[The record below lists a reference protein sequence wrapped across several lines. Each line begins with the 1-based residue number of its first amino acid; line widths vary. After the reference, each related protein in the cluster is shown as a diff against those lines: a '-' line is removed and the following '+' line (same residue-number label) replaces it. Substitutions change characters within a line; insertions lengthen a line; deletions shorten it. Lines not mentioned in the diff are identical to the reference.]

1 MMSSAL
7 PDRVTIVSG
16 LPRSGTSLM
25 MQLLAAGGLEPLTD
39 QVRTPDGSNP
49 KGYYEFEPVKSL
61 GRDQSWL
68 PQASGKVVKIIVQ
81 LLQFIPPQLPI
92 RVVLMQRDINEV
104 LESQATMLGKP
115 ITDSQQQTLK
125 ATFQRH
131 WDQARCQLESRP
143 ECNLLVVQ
151 HRTLLTEPEN
161 EIPRLV
167 KFFAPLQL
175 KEAEMLRVVDPA
187 LYRSRAAGESR

>member
-1 MMSSAL
+1 MPPSL
-7 PDRVTIVSG
+7 PDTVTIVSG

-49 KGYYEFEPVKSL
+49 RGYYEFEPVKSL

-68 PQASGKVVKIIVQ
+68 PQARGKVVKVIVQ
-81 LLQFIPPQLPI
+81 LLQFLPPELPL
-92 RVVLMQRDINEV
+92 RVILLQRDINEV
-104 LESQATMLGKP
+104 LESQGTMLGKLLP
-115 ITDSQQQTLK
+115 ASQTQTLK

-131 WDQARCQLESRP
+131 WEQARCQLESRP

-151 HRTLLTEPEN
+151 HHALVTEPKR
-161 EIPRLV
+161 EISRLLE
-167 KFFAPLQL
+167 FFTPLPL
-175 KEAEMLRVVDPA
+175 KGEEMLRVVDPT
-187 LYRSRAAGESR
+187 LYRARAAGESL